1 MLYSMTGYG
10 QAKSRIGKRQCT
22 VELRSVNHRYL
33 DISVRLP
40 ASLSAFESE
49 LRKLIGEKIKRG
61 KINVYFSW
69 NGESESELQIEEKK
83 IAYYVRTLRR
93 IGRGLKLDPGF
104 SISDLIHL
112 PGVFSGNSDSSISDR
127 EWALARGL
135 VKQALARLS
144 DMRAREGAQL
154 VKDIEKRLDKV
165 VDSVSVI
172 RKLSKQLP
180 ELYKA
185 RLSKR
190 IEELSSGIGLE
201 PQALAREVALFAD
214 RSDVTEE
221 LVRLEHHL
229 DFFRKTLHEAGE
241 IGKRLDFIS
250 QEIHRE
256 TNTIAS
262 KTASHQVQKYVIGI
276 KTEVEKIREQIQNI
290 E

>member
-69 NGESESELQIEEKK
+69 NGESESELQIEEKQ

-262 KTASHQVQKYVIGI
+262 KTASHHVQKHVIGI